1 MLLTLPK
8 AESVDVAEAEEN
20 TVREPVDVK
29 NEEAVTKLAV
39 PVNENDEV
47 GVCSVP
53 VATGEDVDERVAREA
68 DTDIEEEDDC
78 VEDSEGVTNEVRVI
92 TPELD

>member
-8 AESVDVAEAEEN
+8 AESVDVVDAEEN
-20 TVREPVDVK
+20 TVLEPVDVK

-39 PVNENDEV
+39 PVNENDDVEV
-47 GVCSVP
+47 YNVP

-68 DTDIEEEDDC
+68 DTDGEEEDDC

-92 TPELD
+92 TPEFD